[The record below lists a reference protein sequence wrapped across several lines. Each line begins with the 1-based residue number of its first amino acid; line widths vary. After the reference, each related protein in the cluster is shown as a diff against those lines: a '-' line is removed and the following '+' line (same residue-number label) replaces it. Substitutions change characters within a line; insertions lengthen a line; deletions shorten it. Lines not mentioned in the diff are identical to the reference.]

1 MIRIGATRPGLS
13 FSGLLLYIFQG
24 PKEQRNLVRLRE
36 LIMEGDVDA
45 YGVLT
50 KKGGDPRGDAFDA
63 LLAMMKSCP
72 EGPYRHV
79 IVGSANSLSKMSPN
93 QRGSVLTMT
102 MEHTSFLDMP
112 EIRRISM
119 SSDFLLED
127 LKNRG
132 DLDLSVPAIERGQ
145 RNRGAVAAHV
155 RAAHRGHDD
164 AGQQGPEPAPPA
176 RHR

>member
-1 MIRIGATRPGLS
+1 
-13 FSGLLLYIFQG
+13 
-24 PKEQRNLVRLRE
+24 
-36 LIMEGDVDA
+36 
-45 YGVLT
+45 
-50 KKGGDPRGDAFDA
+50 
-63 LLAMMKSCP
+63 MKSCP

-127 LKNRG
+127 LKNR
-132 DLDLSVPAIERGQ
+132 AISIYLCLPLNAVSGIG
-145 RNRGAVAAHV
+145 GAVAAHV

-164 AGQQGPEPAPPA
+164 EGKQSPESAPSA
-176 RHR
+176 RH